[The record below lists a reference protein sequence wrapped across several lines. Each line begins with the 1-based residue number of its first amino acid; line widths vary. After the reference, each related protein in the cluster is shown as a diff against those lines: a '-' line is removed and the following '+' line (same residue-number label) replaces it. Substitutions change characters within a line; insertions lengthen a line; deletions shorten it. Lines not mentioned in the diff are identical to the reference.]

1 MEKRIINLTKKICK
15 EHFEMTNGDDCK
27 NLNYLWYMYVHGTKK
42 NTFKPFVFLAE
53 LSLLHYLKYIDKKST
68 NNVISMLESTD
79 KENLFVASQ
88 VIQFY
93 RKERIKELGE
103 FNIKEPKYVEVRK
116 SYETKILNKDIWSNK
131 KKLENNE

>member
-1 MEKRIINLTKKICK
+1 
-15 EHFEMTNGDDCK
+15 
-27 NLNYLWYMYVHGTKK
+27 
-42 NTFKPFVFLAE
+42 
-53 LSLLHYLKYIDKKST
+53 
-68 NNVISMLESTD
+68 MLESTD

-88 VIQFY
+88 IIQFY